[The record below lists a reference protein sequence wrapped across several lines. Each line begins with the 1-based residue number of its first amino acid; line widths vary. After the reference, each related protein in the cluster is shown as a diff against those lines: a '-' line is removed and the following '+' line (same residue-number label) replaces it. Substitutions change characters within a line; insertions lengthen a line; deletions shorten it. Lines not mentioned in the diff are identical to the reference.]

1 MKRNY
6 NELLER
12 LKKRSN
18 PLGIENKKAI
28 NEGVGI
34 PYSDVNEFIKLA
46 MIGVPQ
52 EYTNKSIKAAEMVI
66 EHLKKSHGKE
76 VEFKF
81 QGSVQTNT
89 HILSENDID
98 LVQITNKSNTI
109 DRVGLDKELNVV
121 DKNSIEY
128 QNLKKHADSFTPY
141 VGNQLSDLGKLRVK
155 SETVLQYAYD
165 GVNITKSKAICVNI
179 KSPLRSVDVV
189 TAVKYKAIPF
199 MKSNQEYKIG
209 IQVYDKDTDS
219 KLPEEFPFWS
229 IKLINEKNLVV
240 GGRLKKMIR
249 FLKNLKFEVGL
260 ALNKKIEL
268 SSYDINAICFNI
280 KQEEYMF
287 LNYLAL
293 VVVLYKEF
301 DKILSNEEYRNSIKS
316 IDGQEFIF
324 LGKGLNKLNQLR
336 LLKDE
341 LDDILSDL
349 NSFNNLAG

>member
-1 MKRNY
+1 MKKNY
-6 NELLER
+6 SELLLR
-12 LKKRSN
+12 LKNRTN
-18 PLGIENKKAI
+18 PLGLENKRAL

-109 DRVGLDKELNVV
+109 DREGLDNELNIV

-141 VGNQLSDLGKLRVK
+141 VGDQLSDLGKIRIK
-155 SETVLQYAYD
+155 SEIVLQSAYD
-165 GVNITKSKAICVNI
+165 DVNTTKPKAICVNI

-219 KLPEEFPFWS
+219 KLPAEFPFWS
-229 IKLINEKNLVV
+229 IKLINEKNLAV

-249 FLKNLKFEVGL
+249 FTKNLKFEVGL

-293 VVVLYKEF
+293 VVILYKEF
-301 DKILSNEEYRNSIKS
+301 DKILSNEEYRNTIKS

-324 LGKGLNKLNQLR
+324 LGKGPTKLIQLR
-336 LLKDE
+336 MLKNE
-341 LDDILSDL
+341 LDEILSDL
-349 NSFNNLAG
+349 NSLKNLAG